1 MKKSMLALAVSVT
14 AAMGS
19 MASSVQAHNHQ
30 DHSHR
35 GLKTFQFVLDESL
48 GKAKFSADGKQG
60 KALDITVGF
69 GSGAFHYPADPA
81 NQFYAVTDRGPNIK
95 CKDSA
100 KLLGITDFCGSGQGA
115 HKIFPMPEYAPMISK
130 FEIGNDGIKVIKQ
143 IPLRNSAGE
152 KITGLSNDLKVT
164 NTEKSYANTGEQR
177 AFDNEGLD
185 TEALIKLSDGSFWL
199 ADEYGPSLIHV
210 AADGTILERVV
221 PAGMERDLADAGY
234 PVSGK
239 LPAVYAKRKL
249 NRGMESVAVSPD
261 ERSLYFIMQSP
272 LANPTAAAYKSSRNV
287 RLMKFALDNGELGKA
302 QGEWIYQIDTPA
314 MFVDL
319 PNGRGDL
326 KKGKIRKQS
335 DVKISEMVAVD
346 NDDLIILERISKVTK
361 LYRVQLSS
369 GDSILGTELSR
380 SAVAVKDSDTKQTL
394 EQIYD
399 PGAVG
404 AMPLV
409 KALVFNSLTDLPKD
423 MTLATKIEGIALLD
437 NKHVAL
443 INDNDFGIAGRPTQ
457 ISVLPIMPQLV
468 GKESKLE
475 QRLSASLIGRHT
487 TGIYDESAAE
497 IVSYHPRSKRA
508 FVVNAEEKQIDVIDL
523 STLDGKP
530 LTDPL
535 RDSNLKRVASLNI
548 GADLKS
554 KRFGAA
560 NSVAVGGDLVAVAVE
575 AADTAG
581 NKKQGR
587 GVVAFYDARSLK
599 FLKAVRV
606 GALPDMVTFTPDNR
620 KLLVANEGEPSK
632 DYRVDPVGSIS
643 VIEIRKGRPADV
655 ATELYFD
662 QLSSDGIR
670 AFGPGSDFAQ
680 DLEPE
685 YIAVSDDSNIAWV
698 SLQENNA
705 LAVID
710 LQAMQISQVVDLGLK
725 DYGRPGNELDV
736 SDKDKKID
744 IRARQGVVGMYQP
757 DTIAAYSADGHHYV
771 VTANEGDARDYWF
784 DAADEASCLAAGG
797 KEFDEEDGC
806 LAFSEETRI
815 AKLDVP
821 ATHPS
826 ADEAADKK
834 SLGRMKT
841 TRYGYDDDS
850 LIYTYGARSFSIW
863 NEQGELVFD
872 SQADIEKVT
881 AARLGK
887 DFNNTDNKNKGDN
900 RSDDKG
906 AEPEALAVGEVN
918 GRTYAFVGLERTG
931 GFMIYDITN
940 PYGVVC
946 HDYVINRN
954 FDANPKKDLSDAGDL
969 APEGMKFVSAKQSPT
984 GKPLLIVGHEVSGT
998 TAVYQLQ

>member
-1 MKKSMLALAVSVT
+1 MNKTMLAVAIAASTTLA
-14 AAMGS
+14 
-19 MASSVQAHNHQ
+19 ASAPWVQAQGHQ
-30 DHSHR
+30 GSD
-35 GLKTFQFVLDESL
+35 LKAAQYTLNQSL
-48 GKAKFSADGKQG
+48 GKAQFSAAGKVG
-60 KALDITVGF
+60 KSLDISVGF
-69 GSGAFHYPADPA
+69 GSGAFHDPKDPA

-100 KLLGITDFCGSGQGA
+100 KLLGIADFCGAGEGA
-115 HKIFPMPEYAPMISK
+115 HKIFPMPSYTPMISK
-130 FEIGNDGIKVIKQ
+130 FEIDSDGVKVIQQ

-152 KITGLSNDLKVT
+152 KITGLSNELTVT

-177 AFDNEGLD
+177 AFDSEGVD

-210 AADGTILERVV
+210 APDGTILERVV
-221 PAGMERDLADAGY
+221 PAGMETDLADAGY

-272 LANPTAAAYKSSRNV
+272 LANPNAAAYKSSRNV
-287 RLMKFALDNGELGKA
+287 RLMKFGLNNGELGKA

-314 MFVDL
+314 MFADL
-319 PNGRGDL
+319 PSGKGDL
-326 KKGKIRKQS
+326 KKGQIRKQS
-335 DVKISEMVAVD
+335 DVKISEMVAVG

-369 GDSILGTELSR
+369 GDSILDSELSR
-380 SAVAVKDSDTKQTL
+380 GAVAVRDSEAKQTL

-409 KALVFNSLTDLPKD
+409 KALVFNSLTDLPKG
-423 MTLATKIEGIALLD
+423 MSLATKIEGIALLD
-437 NKHVAL
+437 DQHVAL
-443 INDNDFGIAGRPTQ
+443 INDNDFGIDGKPTQ
-457 ISVLPIMPQLV
+457 VSVLPIMPKLV
-468 GKESKLE
+468 AKQSKLE

-523 STLDGKP
+523 SKLNGKP
-530 LTDPL
+530 LADPL
-535 RDSNLKRVASLNI
+535 RDSNLTRVGSLNI

-554 KRFGAA
+554 NRFGAA
-560 NSVAVGGDLVAVAVE
+560 NSVAVGADLVAVAVE
-575 AADTAG
+575 AADIAG

-606 GALPDMVTFTPDNR
+606 GALPDMVTFTPDNS

-632 DYRVDPVGSIS
+632 DYRVDPVGSVS
-643 VIEIRKGRPADV
+643 VIQIRKGRPADV
-655 ATELYFD
+655 ATELRFD
-662 QLSSDGIR
+662 QLHSEGIR
-670 AFGPGSDFAQ
+670 TFGPGADFAQ

-685 YIAVSDDSNIAWV
+685 YIAVSDDSSTAWV

-705 LAVID
+705 LAMID
-710 LQAMQISQVVDLGLK
+710 LKAMQISKVVDLGLK
-725 DYGRPGNELDV
+725 DYGRAGNELDV

-744 IRARQGVVGMYQP
+744 IRARKGVVGMYQP
-757 DTIAAYSADGHHYV
+757 DTIAAYRADGHNYV

-797 KEFDEEDGC
+797 REFDAEDGC

-815 AKLDVP
+815 AKLDIP

-826 ADEAADKK
+826 AAEAADKK

-841 TRYGYDDDS
+841 TRYGYGDES

-872 SQADIEKVT
+872 SQADIEKIT

-887 DFNNTDNKNKGDN
+887 NFNNTDNKNKGDN

-906 AEPEALAVGEVN
+906 AEPEALAVGQVN

-954 FDANPKKDLSDAGDL
+954 FDSNPKKDLGDAGDL
-969 APEGMKFVSAKQSPT
+969 APEGMKFVSAEQSLT
-984 GKPLLIVGHEVSGT
+984 GKALLIVGHEVSGS